1 MTAEHAQDIKTRIIV
16 TNANP
21 AYQDD
26 MRQIIRQL
34 NPGAD
39 IVIMAAPPAEAR
51 HRATPGGGPFERL
64 SLRQR
69 TVLKLIAEGR
79 TNKDIARD
87 LAISPSTVRV
97 HVSAVLRVLGVSS
110 RTAAAVMAAG
120 AMPRPAAQ
128 IAAE

>member
-1 MTAEHAQDIKTRIIV
+1 MTADHMQDIKTRIIV

-26 MRQIIRQL
+26 MRHIIRQL

-39 IVIMAAPPAEAR
+39 IVIMTAPPSPESPQTT
-51 HRATPGGGPFERL
+51 TPDNPLQRL
-64 SLRQR
+64 SVRQK
-69 TVLKLIAEGR
+69 TVLKLIVEGR

-120 AMPRPAAQ
+120 AMTTAAAR